1 MRRPS
6 PASVPP
12 LPSWAE
18 PENVSKAPSRWG
30 RRFFAGARRD
40 FAGRGRRVGENLMV
54 AGGGLCGGGVEDV
67 MAVGGWIVRRDRD
80 TGEGGPQAAPAQPG
94 HAGSACVGGAAG
106 AARPAARCPGS
117 LPGSLG
123 GKGCPFPALP
133 FLPVCGLT
141 PALQAGPPGGCAK
154 GAEIGAQPPAAE
166 PPLRPKAAETARRA
180 VWAAP
185 LPPPPSRHSPFCK
198 IRL

>member
-12 LPSWAE
+12 LPSWAK
-18 PENVSKAPSRWG
+18 PEKCEQSAVPMGAALFCGGAEGFCRVRAAGWGEFDGSGGRFVRGRCGEIGIRERAG
-30 RRFFAGARRD
+30 RRPPRRSRGTQASPASAARRRRRACGPMPGLS
-40 FAGRGRRVGENLMV
+40 AGLPRRERLP
-54 AGGGLCGGGVEDV
+54 L
-67 MAVGGWIVRRDRD
+67 
-80 TGEGGPQAAPAQPG
+80 P
-94 HAGSACVGGAAG
+94 
-106 AARPAARCPGS
+106 RPA
-117 LPGSLG
+117 
-123 GKGCPFPALP
+123 

-141 PALQAGPPGGCAK
+141 PALQTGPPGGCAK